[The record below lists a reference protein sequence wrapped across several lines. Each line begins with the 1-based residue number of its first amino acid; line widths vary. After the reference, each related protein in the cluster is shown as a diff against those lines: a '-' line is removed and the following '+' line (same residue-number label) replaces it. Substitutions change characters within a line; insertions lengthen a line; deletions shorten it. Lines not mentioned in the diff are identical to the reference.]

1 MIRKISR
8 SLIRKRIHVRVRKK
22 ISGTASR
29 PRLNVYRSNTNIYAQ
44 LIDDQ
49 KGITLVSASSL
60 EPAVKEKYT
69 NGSNVLAAKTVGELL
84 AVRALEKG
92 IENVVFDRNGYIYHG
107 RVKSLAQGAR
117 DKGLKF

>member
-60 EPAVKEKYT
+60 EPAVKEKYS
-69 NGSNVLAAKTVGELL
+69 NGSNVLAAKAVGELL
-84 AVRALEKG
+84 AARALEKG
-92 IENVVFDRNGYIYHG
+92 IEDVVFDRNGYIYHG

>member
-1 MIRKISR
+1 MIKRISR

-22 ISGTASR
+22 ISGTTAR
-29 PRLNVYRSNTNIYAQ
+29 PRLNIYRSNTNIYAQ

-60 EPAVKEKYT
+60 EPAIREKYS
-69 NGSNVLAAKTVGELL
+69 NGSNVQTAKAVGELI
-84 AVRALEKG
+84 AVRALDKG
-92 IENVVFDRNGYIYHG
+92 IDTIVFDRSGYIYHG